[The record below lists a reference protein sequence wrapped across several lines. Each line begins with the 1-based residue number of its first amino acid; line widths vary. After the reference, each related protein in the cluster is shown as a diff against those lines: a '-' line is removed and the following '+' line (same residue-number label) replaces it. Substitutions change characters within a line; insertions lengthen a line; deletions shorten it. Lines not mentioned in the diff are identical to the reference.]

1 MKSHANIAIFV
12 PHQGCPHTCTFCD
25 QRTISGRTQPPSPED
40 VSRILCRALEQ
51 MGSRAGQGEVAFF
64 GGSFTTIDP
73 GYRRALLQAVQ
84 PYRDNFA
91 GIRLSTRPDAVD
103 EAILAELKA
112 FGVTAIELGA
122 QSMDDGVLDLARR
135 GHCAADVEKAAA
147 LIKGAGFSLG
157 LQMMTG
163 LPGGTGETTLQTAE
177 KLADL
182 HPDTMRIYPAL
193 TLEGTGLAALYRAGQ
208 YLPPTLEET
217 VELCACLLRF
227 FDSRGIRVIRLGLHD
242 EAQLRERLVAGPYH
256 PALRELCEGKI
267 LLDAAKQELAR
278 QEIPP
283 GPVTL
288 YVTSGHQSKM
298 AGQNRRN
305 LLHLEQLGYRC
316 AIGTDPLLKP
326 LQLRVE
332 CP

>member
-25 QRTISGRTQPPSPED
+25 QRVISGRTQPPSPED
-40 VSRILCRALEQ
+40 VDRLLHGALEQ
-51 MGSRAGQGEVAFF
+51 MGPRAGQGEVAFF
-64 GGSFTTIDP
+64 GGSFTAIDS

-84 PYRDNFA
+84 PYRANFA

-103 EAILAELKA
+103 EEILAELKA
-112 FGVTAIELGA
+112 FGVTSIELGA
-122 QSMDDGVLDLARR
+122 QSMDDEVLALAQR
-135 GHCAADVEKAAA
+135 GHCAADVEQAAA
-147 LIKGAGFSLG
+147 LIKAAGFSLG

-163 LPGGTGETTLQTAE
+163 LPGDTGETTLQTAE
-177 KLADL
+177 KLAAL
-182 HPDTMRIYPAL
+182 KPDTVRIYPAL
-193 TLEGTGLAALYRAGQ
+193 TLEETGLAALYRAGQ
-208 YLPPTLEET
+208 YLPPDLEET
-217 VELCACLLRF
+217 VELCACLLQF
-227 FDSRGIRVIRLGLHD
+227 FDRRGIPVIRLGLHD

-267 LLDAAKQELAR
+267 LLDAAKRELAR
-278 QEIPP
+278 QEIAP

-288 YVTSGHQSKM
+288 YVAPGHQSKM

-305 LLHLEQLGYRC
+305 LLQLEQMGYRC
-316 AIGTDPLLKP
+316 AIGTDRLLPP

-332 CP
+332 RP